1 MAYATDYTTLLS
13 GSYWSGAE
21 TPGQPVFVTYSF
33 DTTAPAS
40 DAGVLSASAYAT
52 FTPFTAAQQ
61 AQAKQALQDWSS
73 SSIVAGGGSGII
85 FLQVAPGK
93 GDINFAAYNFT
104 TDPNAHAVG
113 GEGFYPWGNWNYSTA
128 GSGTIRFAADQAGA
142 GNILMNTA
150 FETGGLF
157 AYDTVLHE
165 IGHALGLKH
174 PTDAW
179 TDNVPGWVNVVH
191 NQWDPSVAYSNTF
204 SIMSTGASSLTEPTA
219 ADFQAIQSVYG
230 TSAQAAAQ
238 DKSWKWNATT
248 YTLTQ
253 VLKDGSQT
261 VRGIST
267 SNIITGGTGNDTV
280 YAIGSGTNT
289 INGGLGNDNL
299 VGGSGIN
306 YLDGG
311 PGADTLNGW
320 FGTTYASYKDAK
332 AGVTVNLLNPSL
344 NTGDAAGDIYLH
356 ITRVV
361 GSGFNDTIIGDNS
374 GDVIQGG
381 AGNDVLTGG
390 TGKDTI
396 TGGAGN
402 DIITGGGG
410 ADTLTGGTG
419 NATFVYRA
427 ITDSTLKAADTIKDW
442 HTGDIIDLT
451 AVDANTAVAG
461 VQAFHF
467 GATTGHTGDIVVA
480 FDSVHNRTVVSLYDN
495 ATGTAD
501 GVIYLTGAHTLTAA
515 DFKLTSGGAAPVVSI
530 LSQAMASLGAVGG
543 APGAAIVSGLS
554 ALGGATIR
562 LAAPVSAV

>member
-13 GSYWSGAE
+13 GRYWNGAE

-33 DTTAPAS
+33 DATAPAS
-40 DAGVLSASAYAT
+40 DAGILSSSAYAT

-73 SSIVAGGGSGII
+73 SSTVAGGGSGII

-93 GDINFAAYNFT
+93 GDINFAAYNFS
-104 TDPNAHAVG
+104 TDPNVSAFG

-128 GSGTIRFAADQAGA
+128 GGGIIKFAADLPGSGA
-142 GNILMNTA
+142 ILMNTA
-150 FETGGLF
+150 FETGGEF
-157 AYDTVLHE
+157 AYATLLHE
-165 IGHALGLKH
+165 IGHAIGLKH

-191 NQWDPSVAYSNTF
+191 NQWDPTVTYSNDF
-204 SIMSTGASSLTEPTA
+204 SIMSTGASSLAEPTA
-219 ADFQAIQSVYG
+219 ADYQAVQSVYG

-238 DKSWKWNATT
+238 DKSWKWNAAT

-253 VLKDGSQT
+253 VLKDGGQT

-267 SNIITGGTGNDTV
+267 NNTITGGTGADNI
-280 YAIGSGTNT
+280 YGIGSGTNRL
-289 INGGLGNDNL
+289 NGGAGDDNL
-299 VGGSGIN
+299 VGGSGTN

-320 FGTTYASYKDAK
+320 FGVSYASYADAK
-332 AGVTVNLLNPSL
+332 AGVTVNLLNPAL

-356 ITRVV
+356 ITRVI
-361 GSGFNDTIIGDNS
+361 GSSFNDTIIGDNG

-381 AGNDVLTGG
+381 TGNDVLTGG

-396 TGGAGN
+396 TGG
-402 DIITGGGG
+402 TG
-410 ADTLTGGTG
+410 D
-419 NATFVYRA
+419 ATFVYKA
-427 ITDSTLKAADTIKDW
+427 ITDSTPKAADTIKDW

-480 FDSVHNRTVVSLYDN
+480 FDSAHNRTVVSLYDN
-495 ATGTAD
+495 ATGTPD
-501 GVIYLTGAHTLTAA
+501 GAIYLTGNHALTAA
-515 DFKLTSGGAAPVVSI
+515 DFKLTSGGAAPIVSI
-530 LSQAMASLGAVGG
+530 LSQAMASLGASGG
-543 APGAAIVSGLS
+543 APAAAIVSGLS
-554 ALGGATIR
+554 GLGGATIR